1 MSVADLAYSMTAGAV
16 LRRESTTIKEYLN
29 GCQCK
34 RRYDS
39 AMHAYFSRYAASV
52 YRCRFCGG
60 WHATKKGRH

>member
-1 MSVADLAYSMTAGAV
+1 MSIADLAYCMTANTV
-16 LRRESTTIKEYLN
+16 MRRSSTTVKEYLN

-39 AMHAYFSRYAASV
+39 RQHAANSRFASKA

-60 WHATKKGRH
+60 WHATSQDR